1 MIVITPAF
9 SLLSSLP
16 LSEIH
21 LHLETK
27 FPRTLGAVH
36 FVEYI
41 IRVPSM
47 STIGSPVCHIDLQI
61 EESALILK
69 FYGAFCAVLYIITTF
84 LSHLR
89 NLMRPDKF
97 LTCFLLFLLK
107 NSFLSPTLWIR
118 FFFYYYKFYL
128 TSLQL
133 LFGLAL
139 AVCPIRQ
146 TPISSST
153 GLQHGHDC

>member
-21 LHLETK
+21 LHLETN

-107 NSFLSPTLWIR
+107 NSFPSPTLWIR
-118 FFFYYYKFYL
+118 FFFFLLLQVLFDKYPAPIWLGFC
-128 TSLQL
+128 SLSHKTNTH
-133 LFGLAL
+133 LFFHW
-139 AVCPIRQ
+139 PP
-146 TPISSST
+146 TWS
-153 GLQHGHDC
+153 